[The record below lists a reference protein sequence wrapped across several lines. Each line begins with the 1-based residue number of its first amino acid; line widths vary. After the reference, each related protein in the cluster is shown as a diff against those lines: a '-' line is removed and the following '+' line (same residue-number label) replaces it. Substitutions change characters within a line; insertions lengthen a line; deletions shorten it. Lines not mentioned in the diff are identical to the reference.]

1 MMPLPGS
8 GALITGAVMTSPPM
22 STAIRRPVAR
32 RVASSN
38 WAVSASAISNPSA
51 GNPSPSSV
59 AKTRS
64 TSTGNG
70 GQRKMLTPPLEFKL
84 DALRGLLCG
93 FKAEGDL
100 IVVDGFRPG
109 IGGGAGGDDE
119 EWEAEEVKGAIHH
132 CELECRGRG

>member
-1 MMPLPGS
+1 
-8 GALITGAVMTSPPM
+8 MTSPPM
-22 STAIRRPVAR
+22 SIAIRRPVAR

-38 WAVSASAISNPSA
+38 WAVSASTISNPST
-51 GNPSPSSV
+51 GYPSPSSV

-70 GQRKMLTPPLEFKL
+70 GQRKMLSPPLEFKF

-100 IVVDGFRPG
+100 IVFDGFRPG
-109 IGGGAGGDDE
+109 VGGGAGGNDE
-119 EWEAEEVKGAIHH
+119 E
-132 CELECRGRG
+132 